1 MSLFFL
7 LVISLFK
14 MALRHSSAMLSVAPE
29 YKEAVKSLMEK
40 IHMLDKHRS
49 DINSSAAGCEFI
61 VNESAIY
68 VE

>member
-40 IHMLDKHRS
+40 IHMLDKLHS
-49 DINSSAAGCEFI
+49 EMSYSAVGRDFN
-61 VNESAIY
+61 VND
-68 VE
+68 